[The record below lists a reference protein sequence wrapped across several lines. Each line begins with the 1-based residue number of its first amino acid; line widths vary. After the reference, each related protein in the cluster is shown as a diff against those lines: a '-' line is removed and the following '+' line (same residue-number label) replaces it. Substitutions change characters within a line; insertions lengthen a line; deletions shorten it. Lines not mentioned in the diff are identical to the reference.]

1 MAEASINEDILHT
14 NAAALEREAAWFGR
28 VLHARFAHY
37 FSAADDGQAGAPF
50 VIEAPPDLARDRS
63 DYAQLVREAGFG
75 VRERLVAMLALLPH
89 VRPQALDLL
98 FTQNKL
104 QGQRFT
110 EFGGW
115 RGKTHEG
122 FLPTCETAVF
132 LLAGDDLAQ
141 RFAVLALFEEGRA
154 LMRSRMLR
162 LQHAAPGEPQLAA
175 MLVLAPD
182 CLLRLTSGVR
192 HKPDYDRDFPAKLVS
207 TRLGWDDLVLAPE
220 ARHDVENIG
229 LWIRESGRLLADWGL
244 ERAVKPGYRCLF
256 HGPPGTGKTL
266 TATLIGAGAGVDV
279 YRIDLSMMVSKYI
292 GETEK
297 NLANVFD
304 QAQDRRWIL
313 FFDEA
318 DALFGARTE
327 GTTSNDRHANQ
338 EIAYLLQRVEDF
350 PGVVILATN
359 LKANI
364 DPAFARRFQSAVY
377 FAMPD
382 ALQRLRLWQGMFRDP
397 ARLGPDVDLRAL
409 AERYELSG
417 GAMTN
422 VARHAAISATRA
434 GRAHVTQAELLQG
447 IRKEMLKEGK
457 TSS

>member
-1 MAEASINEDILHT
+1 MNPSTMAQPMLQA
-14 NAAALEREAAWFGR
+14 NAAALAREADWFGR
-28 VLHARFAHY
+28 VLHARFTHY
-37 FSAADDGQAGAPF
+37 FGDGGAPC
-50 VIEAPPDLARDRS
+50 VLEAPPGLDGDGS
-63 DYAQLVREAGFG
+63 EYAALVRELGFG
-75 VRERLVAMLALLPH
+75 MEERLVLLLALLPH
-89 VRPQALDLL
+89 IRPQALDLF
-98 FTQNKL
+98 FTRNKL

-122 FLPTCETAVF
+122 FLPTCETAAF

-141 RFAVLALFEEGRA
+141 RFRVLALFDDDHPLVRGRIV
-154 LMRSRMLR
+154 R
-162 LQHAAPGEPQLAA
+162 LEHPAAGEPRLGA
-175 MLVLAPD
+175 MLSLAPEY
-182 CLLRLTSGVR
+182 LQRFTTGAR
-192 HKPDYDRDFPAKLVS
+192 HKPDYDRQFPAKLIT

-220 ARHDVENIG
+220 ARHDVESIG
-229 LWIRESGRLLADWGL
+229 LWIRESGKLLEEWGL

-256 HGPPGTGKTL
+256 YGPPGTGKTL
-266 TATLIGAGAGVDV
+266 TATLIGASAGVDV

-318 DALFGARTE
+318 DALFGTRTE
-327 GTTSNDRHANQ
+327 GNTSNDRHANQ

-350 PGVVILATN
+350 PGVVILASN

-364 DPAFARRFQSAVY
+364 DQAFARRFQSAVY
-377 FAMPD
+377 FGMPD
-382 ALQRLRLWQGMFRDP
+382 AAQRLRLWQGMFRDP
-397 ARLGPDVDLRAL
+397 RRLGPDVDLRAL
-409 AERYELSG
+409 AEGYELAG

-422 VARHAAISATRA
+422 VARHAAISATRQ
-434 GRAHVTQAELLQG
+434 GRDHVTQAELLLG
-447 IRKEMLKEGK
+447 VRKEMIKEGK
-457 TSS
+457 TF

>member
-1 MAEASINEDILHT
+1 MTTSTMEQPTLQA
-14 NAAALEREAAWFGR
+14 NAAALAREADWFGR
-28 VLHARFAHY
+28 ILHARFTHY
-37 FSAADDGQAGAPF
+37 FGDGDTPCAL
-50 VIEAPPDLARDRS
+50 EAPPTLDRDAS
-63 DYAQLVREAGFG
+63 EYAALVNQLGFG
-75 VRERLVAMLALLPH
+75 MEERLVLMLALLPH
-89 VRPQALDLL
+89 VRPQALDLF

-122 FLPTCETAVF
+122 FLPTCETAAF

-141 RFAVLALFEEGRA
+141 RFRVLALFDDDHP
-154 LMRSRMLR
+154 LMRRRIVR
-162 LQHAAPGEPQLAA
+162 LEQPAAGEPQLGA
-175 MLVLAPD
+175 MLSLAPEY
-182 CLLRLTSGVR
+182 LQRFTTGAR
-192 HKPDYDRDFPAKLVS
+192 HKPDYDRQFPAKLIT

-220 ARHDVENIG
+220 ARHDVESIG
-229 LWIRESGRLLADWGL
+229 LWIRESGKLLEEWGL

-256 HGPPGTGKTL
+256 YGPPGTGKTL
-266 TATLIGAGAGVDV
+266 TATLIGASAGVDV

-318 DALFGARTE
+318 DALFGTRTE
-327 GTTSNDRHANQ
+327 GNTSNDRHANQ

-350 PGVVILATN
+350 PGVVILASN

-364 DPAFARRFQSAVY
+364 DQAFARRFQSAVY
-377 FAMPD
+377 FGMPD
-382 ALQRLRLWQGMFRDP
+382 ATQRLRLWQGMFRDP
-397 ARLGPDVDLRAL
+397 RRLGPDVDLRAL
-409 AERYELSG
+409 AEAYELAG

-422 VARHAAISATRA
+422 VVRHAAISATRQ
-434 GRAHVTQAELLQG
+434 GRDHVTQAELLLG
-447 IRKEMLKEGK
+447 IRKEMIKEGK
-457 TSS
+457 TF

>member
-1 MAEASINEDILHT
+1 MDRPSMNEALLHA
-14 NAAALEREAAWFGR
+14 NADALERESGWFGR
-28 VLHARFAHY
+28 VLHARFTHY
-37 FSAADDGQAGAPF
+37 FADTDAPCERE
-50 VIEAPPDLARDRS
+50 VPPDLDQDGS
-63 DYAQLVREAGFG
+63 EYAAVVREHGFG
-75 VRERLVAMLALLPH
+75 SDERLVLMLALLPH
-89 VRPQALDLL
+89 VRPQALDLF

-122 FLPTCETAVF
+122 FLPTCETAAF
-132 LLAGDDLAQ
+132 LLAGDDLAL
-141 RFAVLALFEEGRA
+141 RFRALALFDDDHPLLR
-154 LMRSRMLR
+154 RRILR
-162 LQHAAPGEPQLAA
+162 LEHAASGEPQLGA
-175 MLVLAPD
+175 MMTVTPEYLQ
-182 CLLRLTSGVR
+182 RFTTGVR
-192 HKPDYDRDFPAKLVS
+192 HKPDYDRQFPAKLVTTS
-207 TRLGWDDLVLAPE
+207 LDWNDLVLAPE
-220 ARHDVENIG
+220 ARHDVEGIG
-229 LWIRESGRLLADWGL
+229 LWIRESGSLLRDWGL

-256 HGPPGTGKTL
+256 YGPPGTGKTL
-266 TATLIGAGAGVDV
+266 TATLIGASAGVDV

-318 DALFGARTE
+318 DALFGTRTE
-327 GTTSNDRHANQ
+327 GTSANDRHANQ

-350 PGVVILATN
+350 PGVVILASN

-377 FAMPD
+377 FGMPD
-382 ALQRLRLWQGMFRDP
+382 AAQRLRLWQGMFRDVS
-397 ARLGPDVDLRAL
+397 RLGPDVDLRLL
-409 AERYELSG
+409 AERYELAG

-422 VARHAAISATRA
+422 VARHAAVAATRQ
-434 GRAHVTQAELLQG
+434 GLLQVTQAGLLQG
-447 IRKEMLKEGK
+447 IRREMIKEGK
-457 TSS
+457 TF